1 MSARDQTPVTEVEYF
16 RTPPESDV
24 VLRVVVPTLSL
35 LVVVVVMVI
44 LRRGCLG
51 TVNKLSPSL
60 EPNYLNLL
68 QDVEDW
74 NNNDDVAIIHTRIA
88 NSGL

>member
-16 RTPPESDV
+16 RTPTETDV

-35 LVVVVVMVI
+35 VVVVVVMVAV
-44 LRRGCLG
+44 RSGCLG
-51 TVNKLSPSL
+51 TVKKLSPGL

-74 NNNDDVAIIHTRIA
+74 NNNDDIAIIHTKIG
-88 NSGL
+88 NSEL